1 MLYYRAVPLG
11 YLYSIDDTI
20 GGGTSEINRTL
31 IAIRGLGLP
40 R

>member
-11 YLYSIDDTI
+11 YLYSIGNII
-20 GGGTSEINRTL
+20 GRGTSEINQTL